1 MVLLCSIPWLC
12 IVKNGHVHEGGK
24 VGRSHVTPTKL
35 FSVDFY
41 DLKSKSFK
49 FGNDIF
55 IIFEMPKSSF
65 LMSVGKTNILLLLC
79 PPASEVLVQ

>member
-1 MVLLCSIPWLC
+1 M
-12 IVKNGHVHEGGK
+12 VKNDPFHEGGK
-24 VGRSHVTPTKL
+24 VERSNATPFKL

-65 LMSVGKTNILLLLC
+65 LMSVGKMNISLLFR
-79 PPASEVLVQ
+79 PSASEVCDLA